1 MLPHAYPF
9 RLVEGRADGSVWVLV
24 TIDAAWSRGV
34 AELPRFLAVEALA
47 QSAILALAGSG
58 EAPGAA
64 RGGLLAGLDDVRFVL
79 PLMAGD
85 RLEARATLLGRLG
98 PLVKVRG
105 ELRRDGEIAV
115 EADLLLALTPAS

>member
-9 RLVEGRADGSVWVLV
+9 RLVEASADGTVTVLV
-24 TIDAAWSRGV
+24 TLNAAWSRGG

-47 QSAILALAGSG
+47 QSAILALAGTG
-58 EAPGAA
+58 ETPGAS
-64 RGGLLAGLDDVRFVL
+64 RGGLLAGLDDVRFAL
-79 PLMAGD
+79 PLRAGD

-105 ELRRDGEIAV
+105 ELRRDGEVAV
-115 EADLLLALTPAS
+115 EADLLLALTPGA